1 MAHAIHNYFD
11 YKAQI
16 ADAELR
22 IKLRQGRGSL
32 LIGLTFLAA
41 CLSARELIA
50 GLGHRYRLR
59 NRTGGPAHQ
68 RLGGDVAPDPD
79 FLYDWWPIRN
89 LRTLY
94 NKLSRIKVDVRPSS

>member
-1 MAHAIHNYFD
+1 MPTPSCG
-11 YKAQI
+11 
-16 ADAELR
+16 

-50 GLGHRYRLR
+50 GLG
-59 NRTGGPAHQ
+59 TGTVYEIVQEG
-68 RLGGDVAPDPD
+68 LLISGWVAMWRPIQI

-94 NKLSRIKVDVRPSS
+94 NKLSRIKVDIRPSS